1 MRGFV
6 ESRGDKVCVDDSDS
20 GGDKVC
26 VENFSAG
33 GQIVV
38 SLTEHINSK
47 ANHKHTHNYR
57 KGLQFLVRP
66 MLVKKA
72 P

>member
-6 ESRGDKVCVDDSDS
+6 ESRGDKVCVDESDS

-26 VENFSAG
+26 VENLAVQGSCDDQHISGAAGNTSA
-33 GQIVV
+33 
-38 SLTEHINSK
+38 
-47 ANHKHTHNYR
+47 
-57 KGLQFLVRP
+57 P
-66 MLVKKA
+66 DD